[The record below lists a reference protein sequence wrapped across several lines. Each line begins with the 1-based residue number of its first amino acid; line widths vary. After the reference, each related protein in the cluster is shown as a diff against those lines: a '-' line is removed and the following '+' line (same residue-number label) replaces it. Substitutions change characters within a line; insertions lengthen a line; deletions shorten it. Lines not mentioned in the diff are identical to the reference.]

1 VAYLDQL
8 RVQLDENASVQDNLC
23 EGHDTVLIGG
33 QSRHVIGYLK
43 DFLFS
48 PERSRSPVR
57 TLSGGERNRL
67 LLAKLFTQPANVL
80 VLDEPTNDLDTETL
94 ELLETLLL
102 GFEGTLLLVSHD
114 REFLNN
120 VVTSTIAFDED
131 GGVRSYVGG
140 YDDWVRQRP
149 PTRAMLEE
157 SAAPDEKAKVER
169 PKKDRPKKLS
179 FKDKKELEALPAEIE
194 TLESEQ
200 GELHA
205 KMANPDFY
213 KEEGSQAFAAVNA
226 RLEEIEGILS
236 ERYERWEALEAIAE
250 ES

>member
-1 VAYLDQL
+1 
-8 RVQLDENASVQDNLC
+8 
-23 EGHDTVLIGG
+23 
-33 QSRHVIGYLK
+33 
-43 DFLFS
+43 
-48 PERSRSPVR
+48 
-57 TLSGGERNRL
+57 
-67 LLAKLFTQPANVL
+67 
-80 VLDEPTNDLDTETL
+80 
-94 ELLETLLL
+94 
-102 GFEGTLLLVSHD
+102 
-114 REFLNN
+114 
-120 VVTSTIAFDED
+120 
-131 GGVRSYVGG
+131 
-140 YDDWVRQRP
+140 
-149 PTRAMLEE
+149 MLEE